1 MSSVQCYFRRSEL
14 ERKGFVFSEE
24 ISAAGDIFMRSRF
37 MRSLKKESME
47 PMDGALF
54 APHPASVP
62 AGWNQHGTDGN
73 AWERKKCSIDKCY
86 GDPGKSVKEDPA
98 EQCRRNLMCGTS

>member
-1 MSSVQCYFRRSEL
+1 MSKFMRSER
-14 ERKGFVFSEE
+14 ERKGCVFGGG
-24 ISAAGDIFMRSRF
+24 IMQRRGYFMRSRF

-62 AGWNQHGTDGN
+62 AG
-73 AWERKKCSIDKCY
+73 
-86 GDPGKSVKEDPA
+86 
-98 EQCRRNLMCGTS
+98 

>member
-1 MSSVQCYFRRSEL
+1 MSKFMRSEQ
-14 ERKGFVFSEE
+14 ERKGCVFGGG
-24 ISAAGDIFMRSRF
+24 IMQRRGYFMRSRF

-62 AGWNQHGTDGN
+62 AG
-73 AWERKKCSIDKCY
+73 
-86 GDPGKSVKEDPA
+86 
-98 EQCRRNLMCGTS
+98 